1 MTAATPLPIK
11 TAAELADADL
21 EARAAS
27 RRAAREALVMRTVLW
42 LFADSGGPVR
52 VDAVLSALP
61 ETRPAVLRRA
71 LGDLN
76 DDDLLVLRDDA
87 IELAYPFSAAPT
99 RFVARRA
106 DGRERFI
113 CCAIDALGLAPML
126 GEPVQIRSACHHCD
140 VPLGFA
146 VGPDGPGPGARTSWC
161 GSRGPGPTAGARA
174 RCSEPSSTS
183 SGRKSICARG
193 GRATTTRRGRA

>member
-1 MTAATPLPIK
+1 VTAATPLPIK

-27 RRAAREALVMRTVLW
+27 RRAAREGLVMRTVLR

-61 ETRPAVLRRA
+61 ETRPDVLRRA

-87 IELAYPFSAAPT
+87 IELAYPFSGAPT

-126 GEPVQIRSACHHCD
+126 GEPVQIASACHHCD
-140 VPLGFA
+140 APLGFA
-146 VGPDGPGPGARTSWC
+146 VGPDGPGPEARDLMVWVTRS
-161 GSRGPGPTAGARA
+161 GPDD
-174 RCSEPSSTS
+174 
-183 SGRKSICARG
+183 
-193 GRATTTRRGRA
+193 GRACTVL